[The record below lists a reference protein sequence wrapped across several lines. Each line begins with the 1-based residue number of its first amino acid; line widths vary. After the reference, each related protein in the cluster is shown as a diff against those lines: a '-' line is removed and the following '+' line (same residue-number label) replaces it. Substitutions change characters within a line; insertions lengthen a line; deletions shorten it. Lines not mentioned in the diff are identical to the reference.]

1 MDITSDT
8 IDQPA
13 PLRRPRRALKRLLIA
28 IAGLAALVA
37 SGALYEAIASLSDS
51 AAPASG
57 RLIDVG
63 GHRLYL
69 DCEGTGSPAI
79 VMDAGLGG
87 SSLDWL
93 LVQPEL
99 ARSTTV
105 CTYDRAGMGLSD
117 PGPKP
122 RSPGR
127 NADELH
133 RLLEAGGVEGPYV
146 LVGHSLAGKNLRM
159 FAAAHPE
166 EVAGLVLVDARS
178 ERIDMAMSA
187 EQREGM
193 TSAIR
198 TQTALYAVARR
209 LGLMRLLGATLFGS
223 PNLPPQDATRLILRE
238 SDPNAL
244 AATVDEG
251 TARSDDDTELAT
263 ATLGDIPLTVIAAG
277 DSMRNN
283 PGWPEAQAAL
293 AALSSTGRMIVADHS
308 SHAIQLDE
316 PNVVIDAA
324 LAVLAEARLR

>member
-51 AAPASG
+51 GSAVSG
-57 RLIDVG
+57 QLIDVG

-69 DCEGTGSPAI
+69 DCEGAGSPAI

-187 EQREGM
+187 E
-193 TSAIR
+193 
-198 TQTALYAVARR
+198 
-209 LGLMRLLGATLFGS
+209 
-223 PNLPPQDATRLILRE
+223 
-238 SDPNAL
+238 
-244 AATVDEG
+244 
-251 TARSDDDTELAT
+251 
-263 ATLGDIPLTVIAAG
+263 
-277 DSMRNN
+277 
-283 PGWPEAQAAL
+283 
-293 AALSSTGRMIVADHS
+293 
-308 SHAIQLDE
+308 
-316 PNVVIDAA
+316 
-324 LAVLAEARLR
+324 